1 MDGYREFGGTE
12 DGAAGESQPRRS
24 EPSIVPLI
32 RSDIIGADASFI
44 GPFGEKPLIYCDWT
58 ASGRCLGSIERYI
71 EKNVLPL
78 YGNTHTT
85 TSITGHQST
94 CFRDEARKI
103 IAQSVNAKITGR
115 AAEDLVLFTGNG
127 TSGAIQKLVLALELH
142 IPLPQTAVEE
152 DRPVVFVSRYEHH
165 SNLLV
170 WRETIAEVVV
180 VDYHDKTGVCL
191 SDLTQRLEEYRNRKL
206 IIGSFSAASNVTG
219 IMTDVQNVAILI
231 HRARGLAFF
240 DYAAAAPYCRIEMN
254 PTVIGADS
262 HHAYLDAVFFSGHK
276 FLGGPGSPGG
286 TCTYGHDD
294 PVTIMQFSWSSRRSC
309 HLKAISLLCPGE
321 EPCST

>member
-1 MDGYREFGGTE
+1 MDGI
-12 DGAAGESQPRRS
+12 DCESRFRRP
-24 EPSIVPLI
+24 EPSIVPAI
-32 RSDIIGADASFI
+32 RSDIIGAEATFN
-44 GPFGEKPLIYCDWT
+44 GPFGEKPLVYCDWT
-58 ASGRCLGSIERYI
+58 ASGRCLGSIERYL
-71 EKNVLPL
+71 ETNVLPL

-103 IAQSVNAKITGR
+103 VAQSVNAKITGR

-142 IPLPQTAVEE
+142 VPLPSTAVED

-165 SNLLV
+165 SNLLA

-180 VDYHDKTGVCL
+180 IEYHDDTGVCL
-191 SDLTQRLEEYRNRKL
+191 DDLSRRLEEYRDRKL

-219 IMTDVQNVAILI
+219 IMTDVRGVAILM
-231 HRARGLAFF
+231 HRAGGLAFF
-240 DYAAAAPYCRIEMN
+240 DYAAAAPYCKIDMN
-254 PTVIGADS
+254 PTVIGDDAQ
-262 HHAYLDAVFFSGHK
+262 HAYLDAVFFSGHK

-286 TCTYGHDD
+286 TVLSLTPIALISKSPLYGSSCGQVEDHAA
-294 PVTIMQFSWSSRRSC
+294 SRR
-309 HLKAISLLCPGE
+309 
-321 EPCST
+321 